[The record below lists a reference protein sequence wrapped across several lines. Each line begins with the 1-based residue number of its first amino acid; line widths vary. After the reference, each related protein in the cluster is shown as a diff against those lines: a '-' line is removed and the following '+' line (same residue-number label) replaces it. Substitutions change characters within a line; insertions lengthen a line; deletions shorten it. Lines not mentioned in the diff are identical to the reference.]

1 MTVQTESLAGID
13 LRAEIDRLRK
23 ERNAVILAHYYQ
35 KPGAPGPGRFRRR
48 RWNCRARRPA
58 TDADVIAFC
67 GVKFMADTAKI
78 LSPEK
83 IVVLPD
89 WTPGAALRIQLPAG
103 QVQGLPRGAP
113 DHIALTYINCSTEV
127 KALSD
132 VIVTSLQRRDDPQP
146 DPARTED
153 HLRPDRHLGGY
164 LNRKF
169 GREMLLWPGVCIVH
183 EAFSETELL
192 KLKAQHP
199 RRARRRAPGMPAA
212 HHRPCRLCRLDQ
224 RHPELRQDLPRRHPD
239 RRDRAA
245 HHPPDGKGAAGQDLH
260 RRARRGRQLQLQ
272 HLPLHGAQHAGEAL
286 RRAARPEPR
295 IEIEEGAAPRRQ
307 EEPRPDAGHGQRD
320 RRQGRS
326 GKLAKVAAS
335 GADVVVVDLEDA
347 VAPHAKQ
354 HARDL
359 ARQWLEAHRQQV
371 LAGGG
376 FRRWVRINPLG
387 GSLWRDDLY
396 MVMRGQP
403 DGIVVPKVGNAEQ
416 LRMLAAEL
424 YELEQMH
431 RMQPGSTRILPMLGE
446 TPQSALTIA
455 EFATLDLP
463 RLAGLTWGAEDLA
476 AAVGAS
482 RKRDEAGQWTD
493 LFRMVRS
500 QVLLAAHARQLAPV
514 DTVHAAYK
522 DIPALKAIAA
532 ASFAD
537 GFAGMLAIHP
547 DQVPVINAAFTP
559 SAEQLAEAR
568 AIVELFATSPGAGA
582 LAMGGRMVETPH
594 LARAKA
600 LLERTG

>member
-1 MTVQTESLAGID
+1 MKMRSWLFV
-13 LRAEIDRLRK
+13 
-23 ERNAVILAHYYQ
+23 
-35 KPGAPGPGRFRRR
+35 PG
-48 RWNCRARRPA
+48 
-58 TDADVIAFC
+58 D
-67 GVKFMADTAKI
+67 
-78 LSPEK
+78 
-83 IVVLPD
+83 
-89 WTPGAALRIQLPAG
+89 
-103 QVQGLPRGAP
+103 
-113 DHIALTYINCSTEV
+113 
-127 KALSD
+127 
-132 VIVTSLQRRDDPQP
+132 
-146 DPARTED
+146 
-153 HLRPDRHLGGY
+153 
-164 LNRKF
+164 
-169 GREMLLWPGVCIVH
+169 
-183 EAFSETELL
+183 SE
-192 KLKAQHP
+192 
-199 RRARRRAPGMPAA
+199 
-212 HHRPCRLCRLDQ
+212 
-224 RHPELRQDLPRRHPD
+224 
-239 RRDRAA
+239 
-245 HHPPDGKGAAGQDLH
+245 
-260 RRARRGRQLQLQ
+260 
-272 HLPLHGAQHAGEAL
+272 
-286 RRAARPEPR
+286 
-295 IEIEEGAAPRRQ
+295 
-307 EEPRPDAGHGQRD
+307 
-320 RRQGRS
+320 